1 MKKKKK
7 TYISSFL
14 RCIISYDDISSTR
27 VLHYAVSCDYVD
39 SFTEMIRDTFV
50 HPDISYTDI
59 IFSYD
64 TRPYFQLI

>member
-1 MKKKKK
+1 MKRK

-14 RCIISYDDISSTR
+14 RCIISYNDISSVR

-39 SFTEMIRDTFV
+39 DFVTMISDTFV
-50 HPDISYTDI
+50 HPDISFTDI

-64 TRPYFQLI
+64 TRNYFQLV